1 MWRHLKK
8 CPPLNCVM
16 DSDVQDKVILVAPV
30 ANRDKMAAK
39 NKIPRP
45 RTTPKFDVK
54 DEDDYRV
61 VLVDNTI
68 LKSSEDE
75 VIVKDIVMNGQE
87 IAIDTFVENF

>member
-1 MWRHLKK
+1 
-8 CPPLNCVM
+8 M

-30 ANRDKMAAK
+30 ANRDKRAEK
-39 NKIPRP
+39 YKIPP
-45 RTTPKFDVK
+45 RTTPKIEFK